1 MKQTALKKFVLL
13 LVLALV
19 SLGLASY
26 DAHAAK
32 RLGSGSSLGKQRD
45 SVSRQ
50 ASPVTPPP
58 AQAPAPSPAPAGST
72 WSFAGLAA
80 GGLLA
85 ALFTGGA
92 FNGIRFA
99 DIAMLAL
106 LFGAVFFIFRMLRKK
121 PVNEP
126 MQYAALGA
134 ETTPSLPARMF
145 GGVARPAPY
154 PVGFEIEPFL
164 KNARASFIRLQ
175 AANDSANLE
184 VIRDYTTPE
193 MFAVLKK
200 QIEARSSE
208 PRKTDIVTLDA
219 EVLEVAIEDDL
230 AVASVRFS
238 GLLRQKDFGGPAQPF
253 YEIWNVQKRLHE
265 PKSVW
270 LLAAIQQAHR
280 IVHA

>member
-1 MKQTALKKFVLL
+1 MRQTALNKFALL

-19 SLGLASY
+19 SLGLASF

-45 SVSRQ
+45 SSSRQ
-50 ASPVTPPP
+50 ASPVAPPP
-58 AQAPAPSPAPAGST
+58 AQAPAPLPAPTGSARL
-72 WSFAGLAA
+72 FAGLAA

-85 ALFTGGA
+85 ALFTGGS

-145 GGVARPAPY
+145 GGVAHPAPY
-154 PVGFEIEPFL
+154 PVGFDIDPFL
-164 KNARASFIRLQ
+164 RNAKAGFIRLQ
-175 AANDSANLE
+175 AANDSKDFDT
-184 VIRDYTTPE
+184 IRDYTTPE
-193 MFAVLKK
+193 TFDELSKK
-200 QIEARSSE
+200 IAKRGDNLQ
-208 PRKTDIVTLDA
+208 KTEIITLDA
-219 EVLEVAIEDDL
+219 EVLDVVIEDDL
-230 AVASVRFS
+230 ASASVRFS
-238 GLLRQKDFGGPAQPF
+238 GLIREALGAPARPF
-253 YEIWNVQKRLHE
+253 YEIWNVQKSLS
-265 PKSVW
+265 KADSVW
-270 LLAAIQQAHR
+270 LLAGIQQ
-280 IVHA
+280 VS

>member
-19 SLGLASY
+19 SPGLASF

-32 RLGSGSSLGKQRD
+32 RLGSGSSLSKQREA
-45 SVSRQ
+45 VTRP
-50 ASPVTPPP
+50 APVPPP
-58 AQAPAPSPAPAGST
+58 ALVPSPAPAGST
-72 WSFAGLAA
+72 WPGLFAGLAA

-134 ETTPSLPARMF
+134 ETMPSLPARMF
-145 GGVARPAPY
+145 GGMARPAPY
-154 PVGFEIEPFL
+154 AVGFEIEPFL
-164 KNARASFIRLQ
+164 KNAKASFIRLQ
-175 AANDSANLE
+175 AANDSANLD

-193 MFAVLKK
+193 MLAALKK
-200 QIEARSSE
+200 QIEARGGE
-208 PRKTDIVTLDA
+208 PCKTDIVTLDA

-238 GLLRQKDFGGPAQPF
+238 GLLREKDFGGPAQPF
-253 YEIWNVQKRLHE
+253 YEIWNVQKRLNE
-265 PKSVW
+265 PESVW